1 MFVENDVGE
10 CFHERLY
17 RKHSKKSTKM
27 RIFKKKKKK
36 KMTDKNAENDILEIF
51 PLRMII

>member
-10 CFHERLY
+10 CFHEWLY

-27 RIFKKKKKK
+27 RIFKKKEK